1 MVRGIPVDPTLVSV
15 VFKLFSEKNK
25 NLSAVGRVM
34 GKDHKWVKNVIENYD
49 PETKKRKV
57 CWYLKEENRHDKDLQ
72 VAVATRIKGGITLWG
87 AITACGPVA
96 LIRVDGRMDSG
107 AYEDVLFERRLPYL
121 EKHAR
126 DLVFQQDKCPVHT
139 SRRMGVDM
147 AV

>member
-57 CWYLKEENRHDKDLQ
+57 VKP
-72 VAVATRIKGGITLWG
+72 KG
-87 AITACGPVA
+87 
-96 LIRVDGRMDSG
+96 
-107 AYEDVLFERRLPYL
+107 
-121 EKHAR
+121 
-126 DLVFQQDKCPVHT
+126 
-139 SRRMGVDM
+139 
-147 AV
+147 